1 MKRIALAVALVAL
14 AAPAPASAFD
24 SSRAASGLA
33 ARIANAV
40 YRSLKAANCFGPIH
54 VLWDQDARAL
64 PTRQAEDPGDPGG
77 RGPGTGNAG
86 DPPKE

>member
-1 MKRIALAVALVAL
+1 MKRIALVVALVAL
-14 AAPAPASAFD
+14 AAPASASASD
-24 SSRAASGLA
+24 SSRAANGLA

-40 YRSLKAANCFGPIH
+40 YRSMNTNCFGPIH
-54 VLWDQDARAL
+54 AWWDEGSRAF
-64 PTRQAEDPGDPGG
+64 PVRRAEDPGDPGG

>member
-1 MKRIALAVALVAL
+1 MKRIALAVALAAL
-14 AAPAPASAFD
+14 AAPSSASASD
-24 SSRAASGLA
+24 SSRATDGLA
-33 ARIANAV
+33 ARIAIAV
-40 YRSLKAANCFGPIH
+40 FQSMKTNCFGPIH
-54 VLWDQDARAL
+54 AWWDQDARAL